1 MPHGPRG
8 GWGRRSSPAQQAAI
22 AGCSN
27 AYGDWQEGPAPKRM
41 RTVLPAFQA
50 PAPAAA
56 PAAAAF
62 SSAAGLWPAVHPAA
76 PQLVGLGGAAAEPLQ
91 QYIKAMSSAAA
102 AAPPMPPPMPAPMPA
117 PAAEPETA
125 APPSPPAHE
134 AHAARLH
141 LLADL
146 ALAQQQELAEADLA
160 LQAEAAAVESAQEQ
174 LAGSAAAAAGELA
187 QRVGS
192 LSAEQQAV
200 AADLQRHLAAH
211 SQLLA
216 RLTGLRRTAQ
226 ELLAHPELA
235 PPPAPAAPAAPAAAE
250 AAVQP
255 AAPAAPAGPAL
266 PPGTDLNSLLA
277 MVAAAAAGFRNAQ
290 PAAAPPQQQLP
301 AAAGLAQLQRL
312 YQNAALLAA
321 HHG

>member
-91 QYIKAMSSAAA
+91 QYIKAMSS
-102 AAPPMPPPMPAPMPA
+102 
-117 PAAEPETA
+117 
-125 APPSPPAHE
+125 